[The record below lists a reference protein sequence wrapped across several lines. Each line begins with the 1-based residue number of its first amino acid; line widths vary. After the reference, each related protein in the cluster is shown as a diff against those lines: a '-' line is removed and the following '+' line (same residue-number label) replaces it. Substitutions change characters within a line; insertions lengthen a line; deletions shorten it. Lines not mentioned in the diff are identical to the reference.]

1 MAASTAKGQ
10 IVAMGG
16 GGGGDPAH
24 DDTPLFRYIIELT
37 QKERPKVC
45 FVPTAGGEN
54 RDAII
59 IFYDTVLALGC
70 VPSHLSLFH
79 PPTADLRGFILGHD
93 LIFVGGGNTKSML
106 ALWRE
111 WQLDRIFREAWD
123 AGMVFAGS
131 SAGSICWFEEAIT
144 DSIPGPLTPLR
155 CLGFLAGSNC
165 PHYDSEPER
174 RPTYQRLIADG
185 ALSAGYAAE
194 DGVGLHF
201 AGDRLQRVVSS
212 RPGSRAYRV
221 ERSADGVAETPLDT
235 VYLG

>member
-1 MAASTAKGQ
+1 MTASSAKGH

-16 GGGGDPAH
+16 GGGIEGQH
-24 DDTPLFRYIIELT
+24 DDTPLLRYVIELT
-37 QKERPKVC
+37 GKERAKVC
-45 FVPTAGGEN
+45 LVPTAGGEN

-59 IFYDTVLALGC
+59 GFYDMILALGC

-111 WQLDRIFREAWD
+111 WQLDRIFREAWE

-131 SAGSICWFEEAIT
+131 SAGSICWFAEAIT

-174 RPTYQRLIADG
+174 RPTYQRLIAEG
-185 ALSAGYAAE
+185 TISAGYAAE

-201 AGDRLQRVVSS
+201 AGDHLERIVSARS
-212 RPGSRAYRV
+212 GSRAFRV
-221 ERSADGVAETPLDT
+221 ERSADGATETPLDT
-235 VYLG
+235 AYLG